1 LIAIEAAVFQ
11 AHFPI
16 SLFRRSGI
24 GKIHMVSSR
33 RNRERA
39 LRVPRIFDR
48 RVVIGAS
55 LAWGAAR
62 LIAPSHA
69 AGAPPVAAVLTP
81 QDTADLQRIA
91 AYLSSIRTMYARF
104 QQASTGG
111 GIATGQLWMAR
122 PGRMRFEYDPP
133 SPILLL
139 ADMFYVYF
147 VDKQLV
153 QMSKVGLKSTPAWL
167 LLRDPVT
174 FSDLIV
180 TRFERGA
187 NALRV
192 TVVEKA
198 EPDSGSLTM
207 VFSERPLALR
217 QWSIVDQQ
225 RKTTT
230 VSLSNEQFGMALDP
244 KLFVYQD
251 PYAASRRQYE
261 P

>member
-1 LIAIEAAVFQ
+1 MNGNGE
-11 AHFPI
+11 
-16 SLFRRSGI
+16 SRSRWTVLGPRAC
-24 GKIHMVSSR
+24 SR
-33 RNRERA
+33 RA
-39 LRVPRIFDR
+39 
-48 RVVIGAS
+48 VITAGLAFGAV
-55 LAWGAAR
+55 LLPAIGN
-62 LIAPSHA
+62 A
-69 AGAPPVAAVLTP
+69 AGPPAGVVLSP

-91 AYLSSIRTMYARF
+91 AYLTSIRTMYARF
-104 QQASTGG
+104 QQVSSG
-111 GIATGQLWMAR
+111 GIAAGQLWMAR
-122 PGRMRFEYDPP
+122 PGRMRFEYNPP

-139 ADMFYVYF
+139 ADMFYVYY
-147 VDKQLV
+147 VDKELV

-174 FSDLIV
+174 FADLIV
-180 TRFERGA
+180 SRFERGP
-187 NALRV
+187 NSLRI

-198 EPDSGSLTM
+198 DPDSGSLSM

-230 VSLSNEQFGMALDP
+230 VSLYNEQFNIALDP

>member
-1 LIAIEAAVFQ
+1 MSA
-11 AHFPI
+11 
-16 SLFRRSGI
+16 I
-24 GKIHMVSSR
+24 GKIRKRSPLSASHGWISR
-33 RNRERA
+33 RA
-39 LRVPRIFDR
+39 AFAACLLLR
-48 RVVIGAS
+48 
-55 LAWGAAR
+55 AAR
-62 LIAPSHA
+62 FMPVDAAAPA
-69 AGAPPVAAVLTP
+69 AAALSP
-81 QDTADLQRIA
+81 QENADLQRIA
-91 AYLSSIRTMYARF
+91 AYLTGIRTMYAKF
-104 QQASTGG
+104 QQVSASGDG
-111 GIATGQLWMAR
+111 ATGQLWMAR

-139 ADMFYVYF
+139 ADMFYVYY

-180 TRFERGA
+180 TRFERGP
-187 NALRV
+187 NTLRV

-207 VFSERPLALR
+207 VFSDNPLMLR

-230 VSLSNEQFGMALDP
+230 VSLYDQRFGVALDP

>member
-1 LIAIEAAVFQ
+1 MTGIEERRRLWRFLGGSVSVNRRAVLAACLGF
-11 AHFPI
+11 A
-16 SLFRRSGI
+16 
-24 GKIHMVSSR
+24 
-33 RNRERA
+33 
-39 LRVPRIFDR
+39 
-48 RVVIGAS
+48 
-55 LAWGAAR
+55 AAR
-62 LIAPSHA
+62 LSA
-69 AGAPPVAAVLTP
+69 ATAAPPPAAVALAP
-81 QDTADLQRIA
+81 QDNADLQRIA
-91 AYLSSIRTMYARF
+91 AYLNSIRTMYAKFR
-104 QQASTGG
+104 QVASGG
-111 GIATGQLWMAR
+111 GIVTGQLWMAR

-139 ADMFYVYF
+139 ADTFYVYY
-147 VDKQLV
+147 VDKELI

-167 LLRDPVT
+167 LLRDPIT

-180 TRFERGA
+180 TSFERGA
-187 NALRV
+187 NTIRL

-207 VFSERPLALR
+207 VFTDNPLALR

-230 VSLSNEQFGMALDP
+230 VSLYDERFGMALDP

-251 PYAASRRQYE
+251 PYATSRRQYE

>member
-1 LIAIEAAVFQ
+1 MSE
-11 AHFPI
+11 
-16 SLFRRSGI
+16 RSQMTAI
-24 GKIHMVSSR
+24 GKGRQQSR
-33 RNRERA
+33 LLA
-39 LRVPRIFDR
+39 GYGGISR
-48 RVVIGAS
+48 RVVIGS
-55 LAWGAAR
+55 CLVSVTAR
-62 LIAPSHA
+62 LLRVADA
-69 AGAPPVAAVLTP
+69 AGMPAAAALTP
-81 QDTADLQRIA
+81 QDSADLQRIG
-91 AYLSSIRTMYARF
+91 AYLTSIRTMYAKF
-104 QQASTGG
+104 EQVSSGG
-111 GIATGQLWMAR
+111 GGATGQLWMAR
-122 PGRMRFEYDPP
+122 PGRMRFEYNPP

-139 ADMFYVYF
+139 ADMFYVYYI
-147 VDKQLV
+147 DKELV

-167 LLRDPVT
+167 LLRDPIT

-187 NALRV
+187 NTIKV

-198 EPDSGSLTM
+198 EPDTGSLTM
-207 VFSERPLALR
+207 VFSDNPLALR

-230 VSLSNEQFGMALDP
+230 VSLYDERFGMALDP